1 MINHEMSPTVSV
13 AQFTKKLCLVDSSST
28 LVVFRAQ
35 KEETMVI
42 NRAYKTF

>member
-1 MINHEMSPTVSV
+1 MINHEMIQTVSV
-13 AQFTKKLCLVDSSST
+13 AQFIKKLCFVDFFST